1 MSRSKAGGRNGRRQN
16 ALKYL
21 ENSLAKWNT
30 HNEDFVSKNPKKA
43 NTRSHEAEKARLER
57 EIESVKQH
65 LAGNFKKKQCKYNRQ
80 LEKTQLIIWPAQKYY
95 QSESFSA
102 VKD

>member
-21 ENSLAKWNT
+21 EAVLAKWNT
-30 HNEDFVSKNPKKA
+30 HNEDFVGKNPKKA

-57 EIESVKQH
+57 EIANVKAK
-65 LAGNFKKKQCKYNRQ
+65 LK
-80 LEKTQLIIWPAQKYY
+80 I
-95 QSESFSA
+95 
-102 VKD
+102 V

>member
-21 ENSLAKWNT
+21 EDKLAKWNT
-30 HNEDFVSKNPKKA
+30 HNEDFVSQNALKR

-57 EIESVKQH
+57 EIANVKAK
-65 LAGNFKKKQCKYNRQ
+65 LK
-80 LEKTQLIIWPAQKYY
+80 IM
-95 QSESFSA
+95 
-102 VKD
+102 

>member
-21 ENSLAKWNT
+21 EESLVKWNS
-30 HNEDFVSKNPKKA
+30 HNEDFIGKNPKKA

-57 EIESVKQH
+57 EIANVKAK
-65 LAGNFKKKQCKYNRQ
+65 LK
-80 LEKTQLIIWPAQKYY
+80 
-95 QSESFSA
+95 
-102 VKD
+102 VV